1 MDSHQFSLFGEV
13 ARRGSFSVVARER
26 GVDPSAVS
34 RQVAAL
40 EAELGYPLFER
51 TTRRLSLTEAGQL
64 TLERM
69 QPLFDEI
76 EQVRQSARDSVSEP
90 SGRLRLTT
98 SVAFGE
104 RWLVPRLASFRQAY
118 PAIGLDL
125 VLTDATLDLQAE
137 NIDLA
142 LRLGAR
148 MSGPHT
154 GLRLMPAHYR
164 VVASPDYLAARG
176 WPERPSDLA
185 AYDAIVFPYRG
196 FGASWRFRA
205 RHAPAQTR
213 NVPMRDAL
221 IISNALAARRAALQ
235 GLGVALLADWLIG
248 RDLASGALVDVLPGH
263 DVSAADF
270 DSGVWLLYPERPHL
284 PAKTRAMIEH
294 LKAEAGLPH
303 GKDRPTA

>member
-1 MDSHQFSLFGEV
+1 MDSQHFALFSEV
-13 ARRGSFSVVARER
+13 ARRGSFSAVARSR

-34 RQVAAL
+34 RQVAAF

-76 EQVRQSARDSVSEP
+76 EQVRQSARDSVTEP

-104 RWLVPRLASFRQAY
+104 RWLVPRLGGFRKAF
-118 PAIGLDL
+118 PAITLDL

-148 MSGPHT
+148 MSGPLA
-154 GLRLMPAHYR
+154 GLRLMSTQYR
-164 VVASPDYLAARG
+164 VVASADHLAG
-176 WPERPSDLA
+176 KVRPGQPAELA
-185 AYDAIVFPYRG
+185 EHDAIVFPYRG
-196 FGASWRFRA
+196 FGASWRVRS
-205 RHAPAQTR
+205 RHDPAETQ
-213 NVPMRDAL
+213 NVQIRDTL

-248 RDLASGALVDVLPGH
+248 PDLASGALIDVLPDH
-263 DVSAADF
+263 EVSAADF

-294 LKAEAGLPH
+294 LKSEARVPDGENP
-303 GKDRPTA
+303 PA

>member
-1 MDSHQFSLFGEV
+1 MDSQHFALFSEV
-13 ARRGSFSVVARER
+13 AQRGSFSAVARSR

-34 RQVAAL
+34 RQIAAL

-76 EQVRQSARDSVSEP
+76 EQVRQLARDSVTEP

-104 RWLVPRLASFRQAY
+104 RWLVPRLGGFRKAF
-118 PAIGLDL
+118 PAISLDL
-125 VLTDATLDLQAE
+125 ALTDATLDLQAE

-148 MSGPHT
+148 MAGPLA
-154 GLRLMPAHYR
+154 GLRLMSAHYR
-164 VVASPDYLAARG
+164 VVASPDYLAG
-176 WPERPSDLA
+176 NGRPRQPAELA
-185 AYDAIVFPYRG
+185 EHDAIVLPYRG
-196 FGASWRFRA
+196 FGASWRVRS
-205 RHAPAQTR
+205 RHAPTETEEVQI
-213 NVPMRDAL
+213 RDTL

-248 RDLASGALVDVLPGH
+248 PDLASGVLVDVLPDH
-263 DVSAADF
+263 EVSAAGF
-270 DSGVWLLYPERPHL
+270 DSGVWLLYPERSHL

-294 LKAEAGLPH
+294 LKSEARFPDGEAP
-303 GKDRPTA
+303 PV